1 MRSCLMAH
9 LHRLEELHFD
19 NTYAHLPEAFYA
31 RVEPTPLPNPV
42 LVSFNPDAATLL
54 DLNPDEAKRPEFAG
68 VFGGQF
74 LIPGSEPVAMLY
86 SGHQFG
92 IYAGQ
97 LGDGRAILLGEV
109 RNGRGEKWDLH
120 LKGAGQTPFSRDG
133 DGRAVLRSTIR
144 EYLCGEAMHGLGI
157 PTTRSLCIV
166 AGDEPVLRERPEV
179 GAMLLRMAPT
189 HVRFGSFQAFFARR
203 QPEYVKQLADH
214 VIARF
219 YPHLAG
225 AADTYPRFFDA
236 VSVRTAQLI
245 AKWQAV
251 GWAHG
256 VMNSDN
262 MSIIGLTLDYGPFG
276 FLDAYDPAFIC
287 NHSDHH
293 GRYSFRNQPDIGYF
307 NLRCLGQALSSLVA
321 PQQEQEALAA
331 YEAAHTAH
339 YLELMRAKLGLQD
352 AKPEDAA
359 LVSSLLELM
368 AAGRVDYTIFFR
380 ALGGFKSG
388 EAETNDSL
396 RDFFTDRDGFDRWAI
411 RYADRLR
418 AETGHDDDRRARMNQ
433 VNPKY
438 ILRNY
443 LAQTAIERAQQKD
456 YSEID
461 RLRQL
466 LKDPFAEQ
474 PDMDAYAAPPP
485 DWGRQILVSCSS

>member
-1 MRSCLMAH
+1 MAS
-9 LHRLEELHFD
+9 LRKLEELQFE
-19 NTYAHLPEAFYA
+19 NTYARLPESFYA
-31 RVEPTPLPNPV
+31 RVEPTPLPNPH
-42 LVSFNPDAATLL
+42 LVSFNPDAAALL
-54 DLNPDEAKRPEFAG
+54 DLDPDEAKRPEFAG
-68 VFGGQF
+68 VFGGQ
-74 LIPGSEPVAMLY
+74 LLVPGMEPVAMLY

-109 RNGRGEKWDLH
+109 RNDRGEKWDLQ

-166 AGDEPVLRERPEV
+166 AGDEAVLRERPEV
-179 GAMLLRMAPT
+179 AAMLLRMAPT

-203 QPEYVKQLADH
+203 QPEHVQRLADY
-214 VIARF
+214 VIGQF

-225 AADTYPRFFDA
+225 APDKYPRFFHEVA
-236 VSVRTAQLI
+236 ARTGRLI

-262 MSIIGLTLDYGPFG
+262 MSIVGLTLDYGPYG
-276 FLDAYDPAFIC
+276 FLDAYDPGFIC

-307 NLRCLGQALSSLVA
+307 NLRCLGQALSSLVT
-321 PQQEQEALAA
+321 PEQEQEALVA
-331 YEAAHTAH
+331 YEAACNAH
-339 YLELMRAKLGLQD
+339 YMELMRGKLGLQETHDGD
-352 AKPEDAA
+352 ASLAED
-359 LVSSLLELM
+359 LLGLM

-380 ALGGFKSG
+380 ALGGFRSG
-388 EAETNDSL
+388 ESKKNEAL
-396 RDFFTDRDGFDRWAI
+396 RDFFVNRDGFDRWAA
-411 RYADRLR
+411 RYAERLR
-418 AETGHDDDRRARMNQ
+418 AEGSRDEDRRPRMHR

-438 ILRNY
+438 VLRNH
-443 LAQTAIERAQQKD
+443 LAQVAIERARQKD
-456 YSEID
+456 YTEID

-474 PDMDAYAAPPP
+474 PDMEAYAALPP
-485 DWGRQILVSCSS
+485 DWAKEIIVSCSS

>member
-1 MRSCLMAH
+1 MAH
-9 LHRLEELHFD
+9 RHRLEELHFD
-19 NTYAHLPEAFYA
+19 NTYARLPEAFYA

-42 LVSFNPDAATLL
+42 LVSFNPDAAALL
-54 DLNPDEAKRPEFAG
+54 DLDPDEAKRPEFAG
-68 VFGGQF
+68 VVGGQF

-307 NLRCLGQALSSLVA
+307 NLRCLGQALSSLVT

-380 ALGGFKSG
+380 VLGGFTSG

-396 RDFFTDRDGFDRWAI
+396 RDFFVDRDGFDRWAI

-418 AETGHDDDRRARMNQ
+418 AETGRDDDRRARMNQ

>member
-1 MRSCLMAH
+1 MAH
-9 LHRLEELHFD
+9 LHRLEELQFE
-19 NTYAHLPEAFYA
+19 NTYARLPESFYA
-31 RVEPTPLPNPV
+31 RVEPTPLPNPH
-42 LVSFNPDAATLL
+42 LVSVNPDAAALL
-54 DLNPDEAKRPEFAG
+54 DLDPDEAKRPEFAG
-68 VFGGQF
+68 VFGGQ
-74 LIPGSEPVAMLY
+74 LLLPGSEPIAMLY

-166 AGDEPVLRERPEV
+166 AGDEAVLRERPEV

-203 QPEYVKQLADH
+203 QPEHVQRLADY
-214 VIARF
+214 VIGQF

-225 AADTYPRFFDA
+225 APDRYPRFFHEVA
-236 VSVRTAQLI
+236 VRTGRLI

-262 MSIIGLTLDYGPFG
+262 MSIVGLTLDYGPFG
-276 FLDAYDPAFIC
+276 FLDAYDPGFIC

-307 NLRCLGQALSSLVA
+307 NLRCLGQALSSLVT
-321 PQQEQEALAA
+321 PEQEQEALGA
-331 YEAAHTAH
+331 YEAACNAH
-339 YLELMRAKLGLQD
+339 YMELMRGKLGLQEAHDGD
-352 AKPEDAA
+352 ASLAED
-359 LVSSLLELM
+359 LLGLM

-380 ALGGFKSG
+380 SLGGFKSG
-388 EAETNDSL
+388 EGEKNDAL
-396 RDFFTDRDGFDRWAI
+396 RDFFVNRDGFDRWAT
-411 RYADRLR
+411 RYAARLR
-418 AETGHDDDRRARMNQ
+418 AEGSRDEDRQPRMHR

-438 ILRNY
+438 VLRNY
-443 LAQTAIERAQQKD
+443 LAQVAIERAREKD
-456 YSEID
+456 YTEID
-461 RLRQL
+461 RLLQL

-474 PDMDAYAAPPP
+474 SDMEAYAAPPP
-485 DWGRQILVSCSS
+485 DWAKEITVSCSS